1 MNITVNIIG
10 TGNLGK
16 TIGRLIVTNRLAKI
30 QGVFN
35 RTPRHS
41 TQGLQFIGEGTLYTD
56 IISLPKSDIVLI
68 ATPDDAVSEVC
79 LNLLQN
85 KNIKPGCIIIHCS
98 GSLKSDV
105 LLPLKQIG
113 CYIASIHP
121 MHSFANPEISI
132 EQYAGTFCAVEGDK
146 EATDVVAELFNS
158 IGSETYFINK
168 DKKLLYHAAGVFAS
182 NYLVTLSQQSLLC
195 LQGAGVEQEMAMKI
209 IINIMKGTVSNLE
222 KTMSPK
228 SSLTGPI
235 QRGDNVT
242 VENHLNAL
250 DSPKQKE
257 LYAILGQATLS
268 LTNLNQEKLEEL
280 NKSLGCV
287 DNYTP
292 VQRS

>member
-16 TIGRLIVTNRLAKI
+16 TIGHLIVTNRLATI

-41 TQGLQFIGEGTLYTD
+41 TQGIQFIGEGTLYTD

-79 LNLLQN
+79 LNVLQN

-98 GSLKSDV
+98 GSLTSDV
-105 LLPLKQIG
+105 LLPLKQMG

-121 MHSFANPEISI
+121 MHSFANPEISV

-146 EATDVVAELFNS
+146 EATDVVAKLFNS

-195 LQGAGVEQEMAMKI
+195 LQGAGIEQEMAMKI
-209 IINIMKGTVSNLE
+209 IINIMKGTVLNLE

-242 VENHLNAL
+242 VKNHLNAL

-257 LYAILGQATLS
+257 LYSILGQATLS
-268 LTNLNQEKLEEL
+268 LTNLNQKELEEL
-280 NKSLGCV
+280 NKSLIQCQPKF
-287 DNYTP
+287 DL
-292 VQRS
+292 